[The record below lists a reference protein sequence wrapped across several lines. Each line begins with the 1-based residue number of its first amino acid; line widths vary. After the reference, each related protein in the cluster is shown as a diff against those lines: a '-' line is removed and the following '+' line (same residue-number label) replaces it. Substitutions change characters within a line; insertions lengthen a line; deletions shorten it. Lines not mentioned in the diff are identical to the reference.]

1 MNRFCMIACAVAV
14 AAADLAAA
22 ELQTL
27 WWSKRLNAPER
38 FDRNSS
44 GRVTVSRD
52 EAEQAVRFDVE
63 FTPETDFWVY
73 PRLRFR
79 GGESFAGVD
88 EIRFE
93 FKAKQQ
99 GQPGGVHGVVDGA
112 VEGPEQL
119 LLHPPHH
126 QEQTL
131 CGEALIQQHPAGQRR
146 RWW

>member
-1 MNRFCMIACAVAV
+1 MNRFCMIACAAAV

-52 EAEQAVRFDVE
+52 EAEQAVRIDVE

-99 GQPGGVHGVVDGA
+99 GQPGG
-112 VEGPEQL
+112 
-119 LLHPPHH
+119 
-126 QEQTL
+126 
-131 CGEALIQQHPAGQRR
+131 IPAGQGGSRCGGGLPR
-146 RWW
+146 SGGC

>member
-63 FTPETDFWVY
+63 FTSGSIRGSVSGAASRLPELT
-73 PRLRFR
+73 RSGSNSRRSSR
-79 GGESFAGVD
+79 GS
-88 EIRFE
+88 
-93 FKAKQQ
+93 
-99 GQPGGVHGVVDGA
+99 PA
-112 VEGPEQL
+112 V
-119 LLHPPHH
+119 
-126 QEQTL
+126 TNM
-131 CGEALIQQHPAGQRR
+131 LI
-146 RWW
+146 